1 MISILHQTLLVDKIK
16 EVGREF
22 GTYVGE
28 EKFVLGLVEKPEGK
42 RTLGR
47 IRRKGEDIIKMCP
60 KERG

>member
-1 MISILHQTLLVDKIK
+1 VRGVTICVLHQILLSDKTK

-28 EKFVLGLVEKPEGK
+28 EELVLRMVEKPEGK

-47 IRRKGEDIIKMCP
+47 RRRKGENIT
-60 KERG
+60 